1 MMHVTRLAIMTTAV
15 VWAAVVLPTS
25 DALAQQRL
33 IFKVSAEN
41 TNYVQQHMID
51 VGDVTGHQVR
61 IFVVHRTYPADAPAI
76 NGMKIVESW
85 SRGFSDYTSNNGE
98 GTTYGVYVLENGE
111 RFFTRGA
118 LIAAQKPS

>member
-61 IFVVHRTYPADAPAI
+61 IFEVHRTYPADAPAI
-76 NGMKIVESW
+76 NGMKIVES
-85 SRGFSDYTSNNGE
+85 
-98 GTTYGVYVLENGE
+98 
-111 RFFTRGA
+111 
-118 LIAAQKPS
+118 